1 MAANRRS
8 TLYISGKGLV
18 VIKMIHEN
26 NPTLEQTTTARSE
39 DGSMAHISD
48 LLLVPKE
55 GGNVPSAPT
64 SMGVEAHGPLQGE
77 AEGRPSTYPES

>member
-1 MAANRRS
+1 MNAL
-8 TLYISGKGLV
+8 LYTFLERGLV

-39 DGSMAHISD
+39 DGSMATHTFQIF
-48 LLLVPKE
+48 LLVPNE

-64 SMGVEAHGPLQGE
+64 SHVGVEAHGPLQGE
-77 AEGRPSTYPES
+77 AEGQALYLS